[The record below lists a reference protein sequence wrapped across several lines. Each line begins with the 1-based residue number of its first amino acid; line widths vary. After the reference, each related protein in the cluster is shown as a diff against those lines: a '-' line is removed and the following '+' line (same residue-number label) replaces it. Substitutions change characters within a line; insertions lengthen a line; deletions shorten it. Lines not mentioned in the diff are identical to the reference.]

1 MKLLFIQGGT
11 RLKRDTEG
19 NWYTDGNF
27 TQEIFDRYTKCCD
40 ELVVVLRKEN
50 CIYEVE
56 EAKSR
61 FNPISSKKIKI
72 VPTNDITSPKYNY
85 LNPFL
90 RYKIN
95 KLISDEISRVDKVI
109 IRSSSYMTQQAFLA
123 CLKYKKPYIVEV
135 TAFIYESMYYHSV
148 LGRLFATH
156 YEKILKKMVLHAE
169 GAIYVTKEA
178 LQKRYPCKKKMLGCS
193 DVQLPIIDEKCLL
206 KRINK
211 IKNKKDKTIILGT
224 AAFLDVAWKGQE
236 NVIRAIAE
244 LKKKNVTNIVYEL
257 IGLGTGKHLIEVAQK
272 LGVSNQ
278 IKILGA
284 KNHDEVFSW
293 LDNIDIYIQPSYQEG
308 LCRAI
313 VEAMSRACPV
323 ICSNTG
329 GNYELI
335 NDNYIFDCGNY
346 LQCADRIEAISQH
359 LIEQA
364 EQNFE
369 HAKSYEQ
376 DILDKRRSTF
386 ILEFV
391 NEKL

>member
-1 MKLLFIQGGT
+1 
-11 RLKRDTEG
+11 
-19 NWYTDGNF
+19 
-27 TQEIFDRYTKCCD
+27 
-40 ELVVVLRKEN
+40 
-50 CIYEVE
+50 
-56 EAKSR
+56 
-61 FNPISSKKIKI
+61 
-72 VPTNDITSPKYNY
+72 
-85 LNPFL
+85 
-90 RYKIN
+90 
-95 KLISDEISRVDKVI
+95 
-109 IRSSSYMTQQAFLA
+109 
-123 CLKYKKPYIVEV
+123 
-135 TAFIYESMYYHSV
+135 
-148 LGRLFATH
+148 
-156 YEKILKKMVLHAE
+156 
-169 GAIYVTKEA
+169 
-178 LQKRYPCKKKMLGCS
+178 MLGCS